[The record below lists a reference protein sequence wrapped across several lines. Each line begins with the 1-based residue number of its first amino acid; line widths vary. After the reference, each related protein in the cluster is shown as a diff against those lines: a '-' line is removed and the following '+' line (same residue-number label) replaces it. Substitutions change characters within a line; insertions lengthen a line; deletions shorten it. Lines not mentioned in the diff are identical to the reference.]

1 MKGFEIVK
9 NFLKSWSGLVA
20 GSKTR
25 WLTLFIWILLIGVF
39 SLIWPQVNDEETTD
53 QQLLPDDM
61 MSVQA
66 MEIVEQE
73 FADDSGTPL
82 LLVWYRDGG
91 LEMEDM
97 KMIQGLYKELDA
109 EPLAK
114 QKMIPPFS
122 EVPVEALLGS
132 ASEDGEALTTPVFFE
147 KGTTTD
153 EYNTIL
159 EDLRLLI
166 EDSASE
172 RITQKELDES
182 GLHVRFSGPVGIQ
195 TDTVSLFSNA
205 DFTLL
210 LGTVVIVFALLIIL
224 YRSPILALVPLVAVG
239 IAYGVISPL
248 LGFLASKGW
257 IEVDAQAISIMTV
270 LLFGAGTDYCLFLI
284 SRYRDELRYE
294 RDKYTAL
301 KNAMSGVGGAIMM
314 SSSSTV
320 IGLLSL
326 ALGVYASYHRFAIP
340 FSLSIFLMGIAALS
354 VLPAILALIGRFAFI
369 PFVPRPEEMI
379 QELEEKKGKKLRR
392 PRETNR
398 FGKKIGE
405 VVTNRPWTV
414 ILITLVVLGGLA
426 AFVPKIQY
434 TYALLDSFPDDMPSK
449 EGFTIISDH
458 YPPGEIAPIEVIV
471 DADGEEIGYLKEE
484 LEDHPYVEVVSDM
497 VEGAENSEIKKWKIT
512 LSIDP
517 YSAEAVESI
526 PEIKEIAAGAL
537 GGADDRVWVGGETAT
552 LYDTDQATSRDQS
565 VIMPVLLLIL
575 AVMLVIFLRSFV
587 AMAYLLFTV
596 IISYASAL
604 GLGWIVLHYIF
615 DVSAIQGLI
624 PLYSFVFLVALG
636 IDYNIFLVSSLWDYR
651 KTMPLKNAISRSVAV
666 TGGVISS
673 AGLILAGTF
682 AVLATMPFDVL
693 VHFGTITAIGIL
705 LDTFIVRPLLVPAI
719 TSVLGR
725 FSFWPGKL
733 WKLKDDEALNER
745 SRNE

>member
-1 MKGFEIVK
+1 MK
-9 NFLKSWSGLVA
+9 NFLKSWGGLVA
-20 GSKTR
+20 SSKTR
-25 WLTLFIWILLIGVF
+25 WLTIFIWILLIGIF
-39 SLIWPQVNDEETTD
+39 SFIWPQVNDEETTD

-66 MEIVEQE
+66 KEIVERE

-82 LLVWYRDGG
+82 LLVWYKDGG
-91 LEMEDM
+91 LELEDVE
-97 KMIQGLYKELDA
+97 MIQEIYKELDA
-109 EPLAK
+109 EPLFK

-122 EVPVEALLGS
+122 EIPVEALLGS
-132 ASEDGEALTTPVFFE
+132 VSEDGEALTTPVFFE
-147 KGTTTD
+147 NGTTTD
-153 EYNTIL
+153 EFKSIL
-159 EDLRLLI
+159 EDLRTLI
-166 EDSASE
+166 EDGANE
-172 RITQKELDES
+172 EITQKELDES

-210 LGTVVIVFALLIIL
+210 LGTVIIVFALLIIL
-224 YRSPILALVPLVAVG
+224 YRSPILALVPLVTVG

-248 LGFLASKGW
+248 LGFLAGKGW

-284 SRYRDELRYE
+284 SRYRDELRHE

-340 FSLSIFLMGIAALS
+340 FSLSIFIMGIAALS
-354 VLPAILALIGRFAFI
+354 ILPAILALIGRFAFI

-392 PRETNR
+392 SKETNK

-414 ILITLVVLGGLA
+414 ILITLIVLGGLA
-426 AFVPKIQY
+426 AFVPRIQY

-449 EGFTIISDH
+449 EGFTMISEH

-471 DADGEEIGYLKEE
+471 DTDGEEIDLKEE
-484 LEDHPYVEVVSDM
+484 LEDHPFVEAVSDLE
-497 VEGAENSEIKKWKIT
+497 VGEENSEIKKWEVI

-526 PEIKEIAAGAL
+526 PEIKEIAANAL
-537 GGADDRVWVGGETAT
+537 GGADDSVWIGGETAT

-575 AVMLVIFLRSFV
+575 AVMLMIFLRSIV

-651 KTMPLKNAISRSVAV
+651 KTLPLKDAISKSVAI
-666 TGGVISS
+666 TGSVISS

-725 FSFWPGKL
+725 ISFWPGKL
-733 WKLKDDEALNER
+733 WKLKGDETLYKRSKNE
-745 SRNE
+745 

>member
-1 MKGFEIVK
+1 MVK
-9 NFLKSWSGLVA
+9 NFLKSWGGLVA
-20 GSKTR
+20 SSKTR
-25 WLTLFIWILLIGVF
+25 WLTIFIWILLIGIF
-39 SLIWPQVNDEETTD
+39 SFIWPQVNDEETTD

-66 MEIVEQE
+66 KEIVERE

-82 LLVWYRDGG
+82 LLVWYKDGG
-91 LEMEDM
+91 LELEDVE
-97 KMIQGLYKELDA
+97 MIQEIYKELDA
-109 EPLAK
+109 EPLFK

-122 EVPVEALLGS
+122 EIPVEALLGS
-132 ASEDGEALTTPVFFE
+132 VSEDGEALTTPVFFE
-147 KGTTTD
+147 NGTTTD
-153 EYNTIL
+153 EFKSIL
-159 EDLRLLI
+159 EDLRTLI
-166 EDSASE
+166 EDGANE
-172 RITQKELDES
+172 EITQKELDES

-210 LGTVVIVFALLIIL
+210 LGTVIIVFALLIIL
-224 YRSPILALVPLVAVG
+224 YRSPILALVPLVTVG

-248 LGFLASKGW
+248 LGFLAGKGW

-284 SRYRDELRYE
+284 SRYRDELRHE

-340 FSLSIFLMGIAALS
+340 FSLSIFIMGIAALS
-354 VLPAILALIGRFAFI
+354 ILPAILALIGRFAFI

-392 PRETNR
+392 SKETNK

-414 ILITLVVLGGLA
+414 ILITLIVLGGLA
-426 AFVPKIQY
+426 AFVPRIQY

-449 EGFTIISDH
+449 EGFTMISEH

-471 DADGEEIGYLKEE
+471 DTDGEEIDLKEE
-484 LEDHPYVEVVSDM
+484 LEDHPFVEAVSDLE
-497 VEGAENSEIKKWKIT
+497 VGEENSEIKKWEVI

-526 PEIKEIAAGAL
+526 PEIKEIAANAL
-537 GGADDRVWVGGETAT
+537 GGADDSVWIGGETAT

-575 AVMLVIFLRSFV
+575 AVMLMIFLRSIV

-651 KTMPLKNAISRSVAV
+651 KTFPLKDAISKSVAI
-666 TGGVISS
+666 TGSVISS

-725 FSFWPGKL
+725 ISFWPGKL
-733 WKLKDDEALNER
+733 WKLKGDETLYKRSKNE
-745 SRNE
+745 

>member
-1 MKGFEIVK
+1 MK
-9 NFLKSWSGLVA
+9 NFLKSWGGLVA
-20 GSKTR
+20 SSKTR
-25 WLTLFIWILLIGVF
+25 WLTIFIWILLIGIF
-39 SLIWPQVNDEETTD
+39 SFIWPQVNDEETTD

-66 MEIVEQE
+66 KEIVERE

-82 LLVWYRDGG
+82 LLVWYKDGG
-91 LEMEDM
+91 LELEDVE
-97 KMIQGLYKELDA
+97 MIQEIYKELDA
-109 EPLAK
+109 EPLFK

-122 EVPVEALLGS
+122 EIPVEALLGS
-132 ASEDGEALTTPVFFE
+132 VSEDGEALTTPVFFE
-147 KGTTTD
+147 NGTTTD
-153 EYNTIL
+153 EFKSIL
-159 EDLRLLI
+159 EDLRTLI
-166 EDSASE
+166 EDGANE
-172 RITQKELDES
+172 EITQKELDES

-210 LGTVVIVFALLIIL
+210 LGTVIIVFALLIIL
-224 YRSPILALVPLVAVG
+224 YRSPILALVPLVTVG

-248 LGFLASKGW
+248 LGFLAGKGW

-284 SRYRDELRYE
+284 SRYRDELRHE

-340 FSLSIFLMGIAALS
+340 FSLSIFIMGIAALS
-354 VLPAILALIGRFAFI
+354 ILPAILALIGRFAFI

-392 PRETNR
+392 SKETNK

-414 ILITLVVLGGLA
+414 ILITLIVLGGLA
-426 AFVPKIQY
+426 AFVPRIQY

-449 EGFTIISDH
+449 EGFTMISEH

-471 DADGEEIGYLKEE
+471 DTDGEEIDLKEE
-484 LEDHPYVEVVSDM
+484 LEDHPFVEAVSDLE
-497 VEGAENSEIKKWKIT
+497 VGEENSEIKKWEVI

-526 PEIKEIAAGAL
+526 PEIKEIAANAL
-537 GGADDRVWVGGETAT
+537 GGADDSVWIGGETAT

-575 AVMLVIFLRSFV
+575 AVMLMIFLRSIV

-651 KTMPLKNAISRSVAV
+651 KTFPLKDAISKSVAI
-666 TGGVISS
+666 TGSVISS

-725 FSFWPGKL
+725 ISFWPGKL
-733 WKLKDDEALNER
+733 WKLKGDETLYKRSKNE
-745 SRNE
+745 